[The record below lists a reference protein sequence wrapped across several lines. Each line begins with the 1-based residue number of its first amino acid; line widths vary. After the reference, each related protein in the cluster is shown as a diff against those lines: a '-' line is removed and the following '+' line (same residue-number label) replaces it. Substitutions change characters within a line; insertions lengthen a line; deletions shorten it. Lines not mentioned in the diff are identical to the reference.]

1 MNLPRPTPRL
11 RLLGLALLA
20 ALLPALSAQPARP
33 PAHLDPVPL
42 MPNPGL
48 EIDADGDK
56 WPDGWPTLSSGA
68 AWLEEGGNRFIRLT
82 ALEPGKMLMLYREVR
97 IPAGVEA
104 LELSWRQRVTGLK
117 PGKQPWFDARIM
129 LEFMDAQG
137 GKVGPAPAAPF
148 SRRDVPE
155 WESRSIRFVVPAGA
169 ATLKF
174 MPALFNVEAGTWD
187 LDDILLRPTDP
198 APVLAAKAEAD
209 AARAA
214 KRQAEAEGRQ
224 KRAAKLFEA
233 SGNLIA
239 NGDMERA
246 NKKGDWPADWPGLK
260 PEEGSWETDTD
271 GNRFLRMRAAQPDKQ
286 IMLFRNVSIPPD
298 VEALELSWRW
308 RVTGLRAGKMPWF
321 DARIMMDVKNA
332 ANEKLRPAPPAPNR
346 RGNTKDGGWESRSV
360 SFLVPAGGVSLDLM
374 PTLFQVQSGTFDLD
388 DVVLRPTDPAPVLA
402 RQKEREAAAAKAFV
416 AHEEPNPAK
425 WPKEIRVV
433 GNKILD
439 SDDKEVWLQGLNVP
453 SLEWSVAGEQV
464 KKSTVVAIE
473 EWKSNVIRLPVKE
486 EYWFGRGPQTD
497 GGKAYRELV
506 DQLIVLA
513 ANRGAYV
520 ILDLHRYR
528 APKPEHLEFWTD
540 AATRYKN
547 HPALIFDLINEPFD
561 TTWQVWRDG
570 GFVGEKLTADQAAFL
585 SEEEKKKTRGFQSP
599 GMQAMLD
606 TVRATGAT
614 NVVLVGGLDYAYQ
627 LDGILQGYGLED
639 KTGRGIIYAS
649 HVYPWKSGWQ
659 KYFLD
664 AAAKHPVLLG
674 EVGADAKKMDF
685 IPHERQ
691 EDAETWV
698 PAMLGAIQKYK
709 LHWTGWCFHPTASP
723 RMILDWDYTPTP
735 FWGEPAKDALHGKQF
750 PPPDRL
756 R

>member
-1 MNLPRPTPRL
+1 MKRRRSLIPPLLRPWL
-11 RLLGLALLA
+11 VGLGLFVALASPLA
-20 ALLPALSAQPARP
+20 AQSPSGNAAGLLPNSGFE
-33 PAHLDPVPL
+33 V
-42 MPNPGL
+42 
-48 EIDADGDK
+48 DADRDQ
-56 WPDGWPTLSSGA
+56 WPDHWPTLPAGGS
-68 AWLEEGGNRFIRLT
+68 WIEEDGNRFLRLT
-82 ALEPGKMLMLYREVR
+82 SVEPGKMLMLYREVP

-104 LELSWRQRVTGLK
+104 LELSWRQRITGLK
-117 PGKQPWFDARIM
+117 PGKEPWFDARIM
-129 LEFMDAQG
+129 IEFVGVHGD
-137 GKVGPAPAAPF
+137 KVTPAPPAPF
-148 SRRDVPE
+148 SRKDIPE
-155 WESRSIRFVVPAGA
+155 WETRGISFLVPKGA
-169 ATLKF
+169 AVMKL
-174 MPALFNVEAGTWD
+174 MPTLFNVQAGTWD
-187 LDDILLRPTDP
+187 LDDIVLRPTDP
-198 APVLAAKAEAD
+198 EPVRIAKAEAD

-214 KRQAEAEGRQ
+214 RQQAAAEGRQ
-224 KRAAKLFEA
+224 KQAAKLLETTG
-233 SGNLIA
+233 SLIA

-246 NKKGDWPADWPGLK
+246 NKKGDWAADWPGLK
-260 PEEGSWETDTD
+260 PEQGSWETDTD
-271 GNRFLRMRAAQPDKQ
+271 GNRFIRMRAVPDKEVL
-286 IMLFRNVSIPPD
+286 LFRNVALPPGT
-298 VEALELSWRW
+298 EALELSWRW
-308 RVTGLRAGKMPWF
+308 RVTGLKPGKMPWF
-321 DARIMMDVKNA
+321 DARIMMDVRNA
-332 ANEKLRPAPPAPNR
+332 ANERLKPGPPAPAR
-346 RGNTKDGGWESRSV
+346 RNNTKNGDWETRSV
-360 SFLVPAGGVSLDLM
+360 SFLVPPGGVSIDLM
-374 PTLFQVQSGTFDLD
+374 PALFKVQTGVFDLD
-388 DVVLRPTDPAPVLA
+388 DVVLKPTDPAPLIA

-416 AHEEPNPAK
+416 AHEEPKPEN

-439 SDDKEVWLQGLNVP
+439 TDGKEVWLQGLNIP

-473 EWKSNVIRLPVKE
+473 EWKSNVVRIPVTDKF
-486 EYWFGRGPQTD
+486 WFGDGPQTD
-497 GGKAYRELV
+497 GGKSYRELV

-520 ILDLHRYR
+520 ILDLHQYR
-528 APKPEHLEFWTD
+528 APRREYLRFWKD

-570 GFVGEKLTADQAAFL
+570 GFVGEKLTANQAAFL
-585 SEEEKKKTRGFQSP
+585 SEEEKKKTRGFESP

-649 HVYPWKSGWQ
+649 HVYPWKKGWQ

-685 IPHERQ
+685 MPHEWQ
-691 EDAETWV
+691 EDWETWV

-709 LHWTGWCFHPTASP
+709 LHWTGWCFHPSASP
-723 RMILDWDYTPTP
+723 RMIVDWDYTPTP
-735 FWGEPAKDALHGKQF
+735 FWGQQAKDALHGKQF